1 MYKPKFIHIYIYVHL
16 GLFIIYIHIYI
27 YIYKPKVIVG
37 QLLHHEMYV
46 YINSVVV
53 LQAKEAEKQAMVE
66 GIKENGTEDADK
78 VARAVLAERH
88 AREVSD
94 LDQQFSAEKKI
105 MVDDAL
111 NRVNDKYEK
120 RRTDMLKRHED
131 ELVALQVSRSVGQSV
146 SRSAR

>member
-1 MYKPKFIHIYIYVHL
+1 MYL
-16 GLFIIYIHIYI
+16 
-27 YIYKPKVIVG
+27 
-37 QLLHHEMYV
+37 
-46 YINSVVV
+46 YINSIVVS
-53 LQAKEAEKQAMVE
+53 QSKEAEKKAMVE

-111 NRVNDKYEK
+111 NRVNEKYEK
-120 RRTDMLKRHED
+120 RRMDMLKRHED

-146 SRSAR
+146 SHVNFF